1 MITEIVSNA
10 ADAVNIIS
18 IFFIRMVFTAVIT
31 APLILFS
38 AAISRCMKAPRRYAY
53 RMWCMTGAAVFLL
66 IAGSAVSMLPSGVLS
81 QFNEG
86 AASYTDVQNTDL
98 PEPIQGNTDLQDEMS
113 DALGSQ
119 ASGSK
124 ISESADVTVNSA
136 SDGRSSVTVSGYNGS
151 TASPAIPEE
160 QRFKQHKI
168 ISSALSAAAR
178 VSSLEADLASGKY
191 SKIVAAAGML
201 YIAVAF
207 FMIFMNA
214 VRYITLRMML
224 RTACLLKTENA
235 DDAVCNR
242 KFGKIRVYES
252 SCITTP
258 FTSGI
263 IKPAIFV
270 PTGMRK
276 TQLDNVLYHEM
287 AHIERND
294 HMKMSA
300 AAFTASILW
309 FDPLVWLVLSMF
321 RRDMELSCDDIAV
334 KDMDSEARRSYA
346 KVLIEAAPV
355 GAVRYG
361 SAVFMSDR
369 RYFESRVINILNN
382 DRGSNNAGA
391 KRRSAAAVA
400 VSAVL
405 CAVVLVAGGIALSVM
420 HLYSYGANEG
430 NDNNVG
436 VYDNDIVYDGIQEK
450 LDENFAELKGK
461 GITVNA
467 VMLDTDGNV
476 IASIGNTEISVA
488 PGSAVSPL
496 VAALLME
503 DDPDCME
510 MEVPSDGFTLS
521 DGSRINNW
529 MQGYHKGESITLR
542 QAFSELSNS
551 AGAYALINAD
561 DAIVE
566 KLKDLYDSD
575 SLTEDINSESD
586 EIIRAKLATG
596 QYSIK
601 LNDLA
606 DTMSHFI
613 GNDTHQDGSDL
624 HINTKQRAE
633 LNKIFS
639 EGLSWYFNYRANT
652 GFDNDIRVN
661 ELYNNAEN
669 LKISA
674 SFGSTIEDTD
684 GNDIIQSVCAGYGN
698 YEGLPVYFAIQAV
711 SDPLSSSIPTLFG
724 DYLATNINQVFEN

>member
-151 TASPAIPEE
+151 AASPAIPEE